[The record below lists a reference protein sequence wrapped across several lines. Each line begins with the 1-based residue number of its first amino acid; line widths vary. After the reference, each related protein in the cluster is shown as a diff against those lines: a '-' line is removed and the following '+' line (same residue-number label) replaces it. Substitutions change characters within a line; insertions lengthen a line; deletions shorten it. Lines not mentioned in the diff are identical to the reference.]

1 MKPRRTLP
9 QQMVD
14 ANCLMKQFLNSV
26 VRRIRRA
33 SEARLQV
40 PQKLTKR
47 PPEARSREEG
57 PACTLA
63 LNSNPA
69 LEASP

>member
-1 MKPRRTLP
+1 MKPSRTLP

-33 SEARLQV
+33 REARLQVPQKREARLQV

-47 PPEARSREEG
+47 LPEARSREEG
-57 PACTLA
+57 PEQQPC
-63 LNSNPA
+63 P
-69 LEASP
+69 

>member
-1 MKPRRTLP
+1 MKPSRTLP

-33 SEARLQV
+33 REARLQV

-47 PPEARSREEG
+47 LPEARSREEG
-57 PACTLA
+57 PEQQPC
-63 LNSNPA
+63 P
-69 LEASP
+69 